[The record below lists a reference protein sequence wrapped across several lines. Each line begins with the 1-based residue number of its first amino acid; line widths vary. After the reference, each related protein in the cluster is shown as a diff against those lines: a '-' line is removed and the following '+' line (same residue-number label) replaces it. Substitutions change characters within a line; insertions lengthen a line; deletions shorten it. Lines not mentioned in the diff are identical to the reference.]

1 MHKIN
6 GMTKQ
11 EKTISKAYALR
22 GNKKKA
28 EPSKAEQTT
37 DRSVF
42 AFDKNNYKLLLI
54 CLAFLLVGFLL
65 MIGGGSDDPDVF
77 NYGMFDFQ
85 RLTLSPILLFIGY
98 AIGIYAI
105 MKKPKSQSN

>member
-1 MHKIN
+1 MD
-6 GMTKQ
+6 MAKQ
-11 EKTISKAYALR
+11 EKTISKTSSLR
-22 GNKKKA
+22 RSKKNIEPLKA
-28 EPSKAEQTT
+28 DIPA
-37 DRSVF
+37 DRSAF
-42 AFDKNNYKLLLI
+42 AFDKNNYKWLLI

-98 AIGIYAI
+98 IIGIYAI
-105 MKKPKSQSN
+105 MKKPKSQTN